1 MGWHL
6 APMASADT
14 ETSGISIETDRI
26 LTAAVIAID
35 PARRTRETTFWVL
48 DPGIDVP
55 ATAAEIH
62 GYDTARIRAEGRKDV
77 AAAIGEIADA
87 VMAPVHAGIPL
98 IVYNAP
104 YDLSLIDRETRR
116 YGLEPLE
123 DRLRAA
129 TATVVDPF
137 VLDKALDKY
146 RPGKRTLTA
155 VSEHYRVPVGEDAH
169 GAEADALASARVA
182 YRLCQK
188 FPKIA
193 QMPLAELHALQ
204 VRAKAE
210 QAASFRA
217 YLTRQGKA
225 VDGVRDEWP
234 LVPYTAP
241 TSTS

>member
-1 MGWHL
+1 
-6 APMASADT
+6 MASADT
-14 ETSGISIETDRI
+14 ETSGVSIDDDRI
-26 LTAAVIAID
+26 LTAAVVSID
-35 PARRTRETTFWVL
+35 PASRSTTTQSWIL

-55 ATAAEIH
+55 DSAAEIH
-62 GYDTARIRAEGRKDV
+62 GFNTARIRAEGRKDV

-87 VMAPVHAGIPL
+87 VMAPVYAGLPL

-123 DRLRAA
+123 DRLRAV
-129 TATVVDPF
+129 TATVVDPY

-146 RPGKRTLTA
+146 RSGKRTLTA
-155 VSEHYRVPVGEDAH
+155 ISEYYRVPVGEDAH

-193 QMPLAELHALQ
+193 QMPLVELHRWQ

-217 YLTRQGKA
+217 YLAKQNKPA
-225 VDGVRDEWP
+225 DDVRDEWP

-241 TSTS
+241 SS